1 MSLRWM
7 LSASPNRAY
16 LRDRESNL
24 ILLLWSIFTQFI
36 LILQEAF
43 VQLERSTFV
52 LVSYAV
58 ICSVL
63 WYMVLI
69 LILIGGDYIIW
80 SLLVVVSCY
89 ASSTLDQHKTT
100 CNPCATCK
108 ILSFMPKDSTDAQP
122 VRYKKSFQA
131 FLIKAI
137 MFGSG
142 PRAVRYT

>member
-43 VQLERSTFV
+43 VRLERSTFV

-100 CNPCATCK
+100 
-108 ILSFMPKDSTDAQP
+108 ILVPL
-122 VRYKKSFQA
+122 VRYSVLCPKIPLMHNLCSTKNLSKH
-131 FLIKAI
+131 FL
-137 MFGSG
+137 
-142 PRAVRYT
+142 

>member
-100 CNPCATCK
+100 
-108 ILSFMPKDSTDAQP
+108 ILVPL
-122 VRYKKSFQA
+122 VRYSVLCPKIPLMHNLCSTRNLSKHF
-131 FLIKAI
+131 
-137 MFGSG
+137 
-142 PRAVRYT
+142 